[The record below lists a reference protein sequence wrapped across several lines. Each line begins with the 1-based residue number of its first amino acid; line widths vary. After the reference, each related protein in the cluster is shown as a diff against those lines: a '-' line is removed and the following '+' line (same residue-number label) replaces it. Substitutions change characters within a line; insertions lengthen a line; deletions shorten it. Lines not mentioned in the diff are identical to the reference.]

1 MPLKKEV
8 HVTQTTIDDYGR
20 INGDNDIIHY
30 DHAYALERGFR
41 GTLAHGLMVMAYAAE
56 LGAKRHGADWFRS
69 GEIEVKWIGPV
80 CPGDDLSVVLDDNGP
95 INATVGEGPVM
106 FGHAALATQD
116 G

>member
-1 MPLKKEV
+1 MPLTKQV
-8 HVTQTTIDDYGR
+8 YVTQATIDGYGR

-30 DHAYALERGFR
+30 DHDYALERGFR

-56 LGAKRHGADWFRS
+56 LGAKRHGADWFRN

-80 CPGDDLSVVLDDNGP
+80 CPGDDLSVVLGDDGQ
-95 INATVGEGPVM
+95 INATVEEGPVM
-106 FGHAALATQD
+106 VGRTALAGQD